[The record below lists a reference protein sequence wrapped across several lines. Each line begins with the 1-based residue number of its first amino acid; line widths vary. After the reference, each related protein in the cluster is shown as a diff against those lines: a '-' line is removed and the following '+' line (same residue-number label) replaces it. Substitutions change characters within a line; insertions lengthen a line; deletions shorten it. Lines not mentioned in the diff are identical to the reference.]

1 MHDPPEGVWPM
12 ASLREI
18 KNAVSSLSRDQ
29 LSEFMSWYERFD
41 TEMWDEQIE
50 RDAGSGRLDTI
61 ADAAIADHAA
71 GRSRRL

>member
-1 MHDPPEGVWPM
+1 M